1 MCSAVAYIEVH
12 FSPSNGLNPSSAR
25 ACVGQQQQ
33 LGAPRHHSTS
43 VSTTYGRYI
52 TLKNYLKYDNINI
65 FKKTKRGYNHINVYF
80 IGVYSFFEN
89 IL

>member
-1 MCSAVAYIEVH
+1 MCSAVEYIEVH
-12 FSPSNGLNPSSAR
+12 FSPSDGLNPSMR
-25 ACVGQQQQ
+25 TCVR
-33 LGAPRHHSTS
+33 GAGAAAGSPRHHSAS

-80 IGVYSFFEN
+80 IGVYSFFKN